1 MESHEIILHASFAT
15 REESTAPLIRTAP
28 KRSLTMPLR
37 SVDKPRKKPKHALYF
52 VNMARGKERDD
63 AANG

>member
-1 MESHEIILHASFAT
+1 
-15 REESTAPLIRTAP
+15 
-28 KRSLTMPLR
+28 LTMPLR

-52 VNMARGKERDD
+52 VNMARGKECDD